1 MDLDTAATRLPRA
14 IRDPNACTS
23 GGFRYLFRCATR
35 SPFVRKVFDPSS
47 MIIQEPIQPFFIHH
61 GSLFQLS
68 CSISA
73 SNDRETL
80 MKSSGQSRGSEYC
93 RPQRLGRLLFGI
105 HQPTRDSLIGGAV
118 RSVPR
123 ETGQD
128 LFSQP
133 VIPRAVMAYCVER
146 CQFLAHIHPGGY
158 SGVRNPVFVRRS
170 LLEEF
175 LCLLNIHCH
184 RGRAGGFPVRGM
196 RSQVANPDRK
206 LALASTRRPM
216 VPAPPASATTGR

>member
-1 MDLDTAATRLPRA
+1 MDLDTAATRFPRA

-47 MIIQEPIQPFFIHH
+47 MIIQEPIQSFFIHH

-68 CSISA
+68 CSNSA

-80 MKSSGQSRGSEYC
+80 MKSSGQGRGSENF
-93 RPQRLGRLLFGI
+93 RPQILSRLLFGI
-105 HQPTRDSLIGGAV
+105 HQPTRDSAIGGAV
-118 RSVPR
+118 ISVPR

-133 VIPRAVMAYCVER
+133 VIPRAVVAYCAEL
-146 CQFLAHIHPGGY
+146 CQFHAQIRPRGH
-158 SGVRNPVFVRRS
+158 SGARNPVFVGRS

-175 LCLLNIHCH
+175 PYLSDIYCH
-184 RGRAGGFPVRGM
+184 PGQAWAFPC
-196 RSQVANPDRK
+196 
-206 LALASTRRPM
+206 LASETRWPTLTESLR
-216 VPAPPASATTGR
+216 SNRSGDRW